1 MIGGIFVKRRLWS
14 FFFTL
19 LLCACIGGTQQAAA
33 ASDDIT
39 ITLDGVAVSLA
50 VQPRYGQGQEIM
62 VPLKALTD
70 ALGGVSTDISMGFFT
85 YPAAALNERGIVL
98 MTAADSYCTLPLA
111 PEDLPFQDIEGMS
124 FTFLRKL
131 MEDMIYGGQIGIH
144 TITFSYNEVSGDI
157 YLPLRTYAQLF
168 QLSCQ
173 VSGNTVDFQRDYIE
187 YVQPAFREP
196 AAVTQKQQ
204 VTFSVKLIT
213 KTYDGRPY
221 SWDMNSLEAYCNG
234 KKIDEDLALHFS
246 YEDVGRGDGVLSDQ
260 LPTQAGLYHLV
271 VSVDAD
277 DARYT
282 GKTSIPFAI
291 SKSEIV
297 LAAKDVHISAGDA
310 LPELPFEVRSLYDGA
325 IVQGALSEQPS
336 VSIRSGLTDTSA
348 AGVYEIVVT
357 GGVAA
362 DNYTIH
368 ERIAGKLTIAEPVQP
383 EYPAERPADDPTDD
397 RPAELPSGNPGSSI
411 SDQPPAAPVQ
421 HEAYITGYED
431 RTFRP
436 EAPLTR
442 GACAAM
448 LYRIA
453 EVSSSNTVSFT
464 DVSSGAWYYEAVQ
477 ALAGKGVIHGYEDH
491 TFRADASVTRAEF
504 LAMALRLLDVKPVS
518 DGGSFSDISSSH
530 WAADYIRTAAGQG
543 IVSGYP
549 GGTFRPDQTVTR
561 AEAAKIL
568 NRITGRDTCKV
579 GEYQTSF
586 ADVRPGYWAYDAIMR
601 AANDHVH
608 V

>member
-1 MIGGIFVKRRLWS
+1 M
-14 FFFTL
+14 
-19 LLCACIGGTQQAAA
+19 
-33 ASDDIT
+33 
-39 ITLDGVAVSLA
+39 
-50 VQPRYGQGQEIM
+50 
-62 VPLKALTD
+62 
-70 ALGGVSTDISMGFFT
+70 
-85 YPAAALNERGIVL
+85 
-98 MTAADSYCTLPLA
+98 
-111 PEDLPFQDIEGMS
+111 
-124 FTFLRKL
+124 
-131 MEDMIYGGQIGIH
+131 
-144 TITFSYNEVSGDI
+144 
-157 YLPLRTYAQLF
+157 
-168 QLSCQ
+168 
-173 VSGNTVDFQRDYIE
+173 
-187 YVQPAFREP
+187 
-196 AAVTQKQQ
+196 
-204 VTFSVKLIT
+204 
-213 KTYDGRPY
+213 
-221 SWDMNSLEAYCNG
+221 
-234 KKIDEDLALHFS
+234 
-246 YEDVGRGDGVLSDQ
+246 
-260 LPTQAGLYHLV
+260 
-271 VSVDAD
+271 
-277 DARYT
+277 
-282 GKTSIPFAI
+282 
-291 SKSEIV
+291 
-297 LAAKDVHISAGDA
+297 
-310 LPELPFEVRSLYDGA
+310 
-325 IVQGALSEQPS
+325 
-336 VSIRSGLTDTSA
+336 
-348 AGVYEIVVT
+348 
-357 GGVAA
+357 AA

-383 EYPAERPADDPTDD
+383 EHPAERPADDPTDD
-397 RPAELPSGNPGSSI
+397 RPTELPSGNPGSSI

-491 TFRADASVTRAEF
+491 TFRADASVTRTEF

-549 GGTFRPDQTVTR
+549 DGTFRPDQTVTR

-586 ADVRPGYWAYDAIMR
+586 ADVRPGYWAYDAIMH
-601 AANDHVH
+601 AANDHTH